1 MIKTPTG
8 DFHVQPLHKGKIYN
22 GDISK
27 QPHIVKRLSDD
38 KFESDSIEAVF
49 KSDRKH
55 KQDTHHHKKGTERK
69 NDKGSKSKQHFL
81 LCSLF
86 FYIFF
91 LVIFVFE
98 I

>member
-27 QPHIVKRLSDD
+27 QPHIVKRLSND

-49 KSDRKH
+49 NSDRKH
-55 KQDTHHHKKGTERK
+55 KQDTHRHKKETKRK
-69 NDKGSKSKQHFL
+69 NDKESKSKHVFYCALSFL
-81 LCSLF
+81 HLF
-86 FYIFF
+86 FGNLCF
-91 LVIFVFE
+91 
-98 I
+98 